1 MAQDRVKRWKIFLY
15 RDRQT
20 FCIEKAVDGCRVAAK
35 AFEELRILFFAG
47 EVLAEITF
55 HFIENGAGRRVNRQN
70 RTVFIKRSLIY
81 HEEGFDASR
90 FICYAYQ

>member
-47 EVLAEITF
+47 EVLVEIAF
-55 HFIENGAGRRVNRQN
+55 HFIENHAARQVNRQS
-70 RTVFIKRSLIY
+70 RTVFIKRPLICL
-81 HEEGFDASR
+81 EEDVDVSHL
-90 FICYAYQ
+90 ICYAYQ

>member
-1 MAQDRVKRWKIFLY
+1 MRKIASSAGKYFFTGIGRPSAL
-15 RDRQT
+15 RKQWTDV
-20 FCIEKAVDGCRVAAK
+20 AVAAK

-81 HEEGFDASR
+81 HEEGVDASR

>member
-1 MAQDRVKRWKIFLY
+1 MAQDRVKALENILY
-15 RDRQT
+15 PGRQT
-20 FCIEKAVDGCRVAAK
+20 FALRKQWTDVAVAAK

-81 HEEGFDASR
+81 HEEGVDASR